1 MSAMAVILF
10 GHGARDPEWS
20 GPIERVRVAMRA
32 NQPELRVELAFL
44 EFMRPS
50 LAEAVASL
58 HADAFRQILIVPMFI
73 AQGGHLK
80 REVPQM
86 VAELRAA
93 YPDIDITLAGVVG
106 EAPGVTA
113 AMAGFALEQLAEMKK
128 AP

>member
-20 GPIERVRVAMRA
+20 GPIERVRAAMRA
-32 NQPELRVELAFL
+32 RQPELRVELAFL
-44 EFMRPS
+44 EFMHPS

-58 HADAFRQILIVPMFI
+58 HADACRQILIVPMFI

-86 VAELRAA
+86 IAELRAA
-93 YPDIDITLAGVVG
+93 YPDADMMLAGVVG